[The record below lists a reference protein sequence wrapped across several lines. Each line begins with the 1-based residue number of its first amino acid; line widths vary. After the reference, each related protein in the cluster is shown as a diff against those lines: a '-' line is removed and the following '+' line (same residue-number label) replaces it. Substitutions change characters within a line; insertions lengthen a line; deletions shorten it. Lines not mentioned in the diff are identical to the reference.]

1 MKIAVWHNLPSG
13 GGKRALYYHVRGLV
27 ERGHTVECWS
37 LSTGDHAYLPLREF
51 APEHIIPAT
60 PAVVPTPRF
69 GRTMLS
75 EYFEAVARM
84 QAFEADCQRAAGE
97 IEAGDF
103 DLLFANSSVP
113 FYMPYIMRHVRRP
126 KILYLQEP
134 YRPLYEADPMLPWV
148 EGVHDSLKEAYLRHP
163 RLFVYE
169 YLRLHAL
176 RLQARQEWLNA
187 QACDEILVNSYYS
200 RESVLRVYGR
210 EVKVC
215 YLGIDTEQFRSLN
228 RVRER
233 FIAGLGSCDNIKGID
248 LAIRSI
254 ALLPEPQPPLVW
266 LANSGSDSYRKAMI
280 ELAESLGVKLD
291 LRSRV
296 SDEEL
301 VEVLNRATALV
312 YTSHLEPFGFA
323 PLEANACATPV
334 VAVAEGGVRET
345 MRDGVN
351 GILVDREPEEIAR
364 ALQSLL
370 DDERLARRM
379 GENAAA
385 YVRQEWS
392 IERSV
397 DRLEEHLLRTVRA
410 KQQS

>member
-1 MKIAVWHNLPSG
+1 
-13 GGKRALYYHVRGLV
+13 
-27 ERGHTVECWS
+27 
-37 LSTGDHAYLPLREF
+37 
-51 APEHIIPAT
+51 
-60 PAVVPTPRF
+60 
-69 GRTMLS
+69 
-75 EYFEAVARM
+75 
-84 QAFEADCQRAAGE
+84 
-97 IEAGDF
+97 
-103 DLLFANSSVP
+103 
-113 FYMPYIMRHVRRP
+113 MRHVRIP

-148 EGVHDSLKEAYLRHP
+148 EDVHDSLKQAYLRRP
-163 RLFVYE
+163 RLFVFE

-200 RESVLRVYGR
+200 RESLLRVYGR
-210 EVKVC
+210 EAKVC
-215 YLGIDTEQFRSLN
+215 YLGVDTEQFRPLN

-233 FIAGLGSCDNIKGID
+233 FIAGLGSCDSIKGID

-254 ALLPEPQPPLVW
+254 ALLPDPQPPLVW
-266 LANSGSDSYRKAMI
+266 LANSGSDSYREAMNQ
-280 ELAESLGVKLD
+280 LAESLGVKLD
-291 LRSRV
+291 LRHRV

-345 MRDGVN
+345 VKDGVN

-364 ALQSLL
+364 ALQTLL
-370 DDERLARRM
+370 SDERLARRI
-379 GENAAA
+379 GENALD

-392 IERSV
+392 VERSV
-397 DRLEEHLLRTVRA
+397 DRLEKYLRRAVRPG
-410 KQQS
+410 SR

>member
-1 MKIAVWHNLPSG
+1 
-13 GGKRALYYHVRGLV
+13 
-27 ERGHTVECWS
+27 
-37 LSTGDHAYLPLREF
+37 
-51 APEHIIPAT
+51 
-60 PAVVPTPRF
+60 
-69 GRTMLS
+69 
-75 EYFEAVARM
+75 
-84 QAFEADCQRAAGE
+84 
-97 IEAGDF
+97 
-103 DLLFANSSVP
+103 
-113 FYMPYIMRHVRRP
+113 MPYLMRHVRLP
-126 KILYLQEP
+126 KVLYLQEP

-148 EGVHDSLKEAYLRHP
+148 KGVHDSLKGAYLRHP

-200 RESVLRVYGR
+200 RESALRVYGR

-215 YLGIDTEQFRSLN
+215 YLGVDTEQFRPLD

-233 FIAGLGSCDNIKGID
+233 FIAGLGSCDSIKGID

-266 LANSGSDSYRKAMI
+266 LANSGSDSYRKEMI
-280 ELAESLGVKLD
+280 QLARACGVKLD

-351 GILVDREPEEIAR
+351 GILVDREPKEIAR

-379 GENAAA
+379 GENASA
-385 YVRQEWS
+385 YVKEEWS

-397 DRLEEHLLRTVRA
+397 DRLEGHLIRTVRA
-410 KQQS
+410 KATVGSRC

>member
-37 LSTGDHAYLPLREF
+37 LSTADHAYLSLGEF
-51 APEHIIPAT
+51 APEHVIPAT
-60 PAVVPTPRF
+60 RAIVRTPRF

-75 EYFEAVARM
+75 EYYEAVARM
-84 QAFEADCQRAAGE
+84 QAFETDCQRAAGE

-113 FYMPYIMRHVRRP
+113 FYMPYIMRHVRIP

-134 YRPLYEADPMLPWV
+134 CRPLYEADPILPWV
-148 EGVHDSLKEAYLRHP
+148 EGVHDSLKGAYLRHP

-176 RLQARQEWLNA
+176 RLQAKQEWLNA

-215 YLGIDTEQFRSLN
+215 YLGIDTGQFRSLN

-233 FIAGLGSCDNIKGID
+233 FIAGLGSCDSIKGLD
-248 LAIRSI
+248 LAIRAI
-254 ALLPEPQPPLVW
+254 ALLPAPQPPLVW
-266 LANSGSDSYRKAMI
+266 VANSGSDSYRKAMI
-280 ELAESLGVKLD
+280 ELAEALGVKLD

-301 VEVLNRATALV
+301 AEVLNRASALV

-345 MRDGVN
+345 MKDGVN
-351 GILVDREPEEIAR
+351 GILVDREPEEIAC

-370 DDERLARRM
+370 DDESLARRM

-410 KQQS
+410 RQES